1 METLVT
7 AWSLPASPRGFHGTV
22 KILDRAGFFGA
33 IEGHIAHRLAAAER
47 AALEIECRTTVVFRY
62 KGAELAVADDADLA
76 ALVFGS
82 VERAPPAANDRGLA
96 EILARVFPLP
106 LPGYGLN
113 YI

>member
-1 METLVT
+1 M
-7 AWSLPASPRGFHGTV
+7 

-33 IEGHIAHRLAAAER
+33 IEGHIASRLTQGER
-47 AALEIECRTTVVFRY
+47 AGLTIQCGPAVVFRY
-62 KGAELAVADDADLA
+62 KGAELAIADDADLT

-82 VERAPPAANDRGLA
+82 VAHTPPAAEDGTLR
-96 EILARVFPLP
+96 EILARLFPLP